1 MIDDD
6 DDDDKVPAPLVTAP
20 ADRVGLPG
28 VTSNLTTYRYHGP
41 KYTEREEADDIRAA
55 QDGDAAA
62 EDRLVRHHQPMTG
75 EIISKYFG
83 LSYEDKIA
91 DGNWG
96 RALRSVLQDVAERR
110 WDVPSVYPPKLAA
123 MTTIRPRERT
133 RAQPPPAKI

>member
-1 MIDDD
+1 MIDD

-91 DGNWG
+91 DGNPTTGASVGPPGCRGTAMG
-96 RALRSVLQDVAERR
+96 RPVGLSPEASGYDN
-110 WDVPSVYPPKLAA
+110 DPS
-123 MTTIRPRERT
+123 
-133 RAQPPPAKI
+133 